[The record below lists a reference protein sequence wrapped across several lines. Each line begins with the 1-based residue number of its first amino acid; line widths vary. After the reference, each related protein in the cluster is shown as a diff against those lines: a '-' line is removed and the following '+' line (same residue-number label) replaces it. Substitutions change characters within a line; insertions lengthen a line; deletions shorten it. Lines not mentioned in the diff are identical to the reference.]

1 VIIDAHQHVWDL
13 ERVSYDWLG
22 PELGVLYRSFQM
34 IELIPQLAR
43 CGIDRTVLVQAAHS
57 YDDTEYL
64 LEAACRH
71 ATVAGVV
78 GWVPLAKPGEVEV
91 ALDRFLARGPLVGV
105 RHLIYME
112 DPDWLVRPDVTD
124 GLRVL
129 ADAGVAF
136 DVVALTP
143 RHLEHVATIAER
155 VPELRVVID
164 NLAHPP
170 IEQGGWK
177 PWAGLMARAAEL
189 PNVYAK
195 VSGLNTAADWETWT
209 AADLRPYVELA
220 IERFGARRLMFGGNW
235 PVCLQA
241 GTYDRVCAETLR
253 TLEQLGPEDRAA
265 VLSGTA
271 IECYRLALAEPR
283 EGEMM

>member
-1 VIIDAHQHVWDL
+1 MIIDAHQHVWDL

-34 IELIPQLAR
+34 LELVPQLDQ
-43 CGIDRTVLVQAAHS
+43 CGIDHTVLVQAAHS

-64 LEAACRH
+64 LEVARRH
-71 ATVAGVV
+71 RAVVGVV
-78 GWVPLAKPGEVEV
+78 GWVPLAKPGEAER
-91 ALDRFLARGPLVGV
+91 ALGRFLERGPLCGV

-112 DPDWLVRPDVTD
+112 DPEWLARRDVTD

-143 RHLEHVATIAER
+143 RHLEHVTTIAER
-155 VPELRVVID
+155 VPTLRVVID

-170 IEQGGWK
+170 IEQGGWE
-177 PWAGLMARAAEL
+177 PWAGLMARAAEC

-195 VSGLNTAADWETWT
+195 VSGLNTAAARETWT
-209 AADLRPYVELA
+209 ADDLRPYVDLA
-220 IERFGARRLMFGGNW
+220 IERFGPERLMFGGNW

-241 GTYDRVCAETLR
+241 GTYDRVCTETRR
-253 TLEQLGPEDRAA
+253 TLEQLGPKDRAA
-265 VLSGTA
+265 VLAGTA
-271 IECYRLALAEPR
+271 VTCYRLAFAQPQER
-283 EGEMM
+283 EIV